1 MSIAAAGVLRRAALN
16 AFRLNS
22 FRAPVRT
29 LSAGPKKPAAELTFK
44 EAWLSDPA
52 TYPIVVIISS
62 PYPASLL
69 STPRPKKHVP
79 LPRPVRPGRRRVV
92 GEHERGRAQRPK
104 GPLRTRVL
112 RERFPG
118 PAARHLCT
126 TQPRSS
132 AASATAPSASSA
144 RRTCASPRRRGRRS
158 LEIGRRERRPRMHPP
173 V

>member
-62 PYPASLL
+62 SY
-69 STPRPKKHVP
+69 
-79 LPRPVRPGRRRVV
+79 
-92 GEHERGRAQRPK
+92 QRP
-104 GPLRTRVL
+104 
-112 RERFPG
+112 
-118 PAARHLCT
+118 
-126 TQPRSS
+126 
-132 AASATAPSASSA
+132 
-144 RRTCASPRRRGRRS
+144 
-158 LEIGRRERRPRMHPP
+158 
-173 V
+173 

>member
-22 FRAPVRT
+22 FRAAPGAAPART

-62 PYPASLL
+62 PYPASLR

-104 GPLRTRVL
+104 GPPRAYGSR
-112 RERFPG
+112 
-118 PAARHLCT
+118 AAHWAGRATFIYHTAAVIGCFSYCT
-126 TQPRSS
+126 FCLFCSPDVRITKTARSQVIRDW
-132 AASATAPSASSA
+132 T
-144 RRTCASPRRRGRRS
+144 
-158 LEIGRRERRPRMHPP
+158 
-173 V
+173 

>member
-1 MSIAAAGVLRRAALN
+1 MSLAAAGVLRRAALN
-16 AFRLNS
+16 AVRLNT
-22 FRAPVRT
+22 FRAAPART

-62 PYPASLL
+62 PYPASVKQRNHDQK
-69 STPRPKKHVP
+69 STSLYRGPCDRGAVVSWESTSVAAPKGQKG
-79 LPRPVRPGRRRVV
+79 LFERAFYESRL
-92 GEHERGRAQRPK
+92 RGRPRDS
-104 GPLRTRVL
+104 
-112 RERFPG
+112 
-118 PAARHLCT
+118 LCT

-158 LEIGRRERRPRMHPP
+158 LEIGRRRAAL